1 MSTGALT
8 QLAAVGSQDQ
18 YLSVQGEVTFWK
30 GVYRRHTNFAKETVR
45 MDFNQTPHLGQKC
58 TCTISRTGDLLS
70 KVWLQLTMPPL
81 NETTVLRSGSQTPA
95 DPLKVTD
102 QPETSFGGSYSTTGH
117 QKLYAGSNQK
127 FFNQFEG
134 ARYCDEVGHAVIR
147 KIELVI
153 GGTVIDT
160 QYGHYMQVFNELTQ
174 TPEKKEIARLIGR
187 SGSDAELQ
195 EWAKT
200 TQHLYVPLNF
210 FFTRHL
216 VQSLPLIALQYH
228 EVKIEC
234 EFSKLE
240 EIVADTGLKR
250 VWTTDMNQQQ
260 KLAAEAMGISNLD
273 VGRYIIDPTVESEE
287 KQKRS
292 IADVVSYINS
302 RSSESKFNANLLCNL
317 VYLEEEERRTF
328 AGSVHEYLVD
338 LLQFQGE
345 VELTGQQTQYQAYF
359 NHPTSE
365 LIWTIVPNACLSAA
379 EPFNYSALDA
389 AYNYQGDTLK
399 SAKLQFNGYD
409 RFQEQPASYFRELVP
424 SQYHT
429 SVPTRPI
436 YVYSFA
442 LEPEDFRPSGSVN
455 LSRVDNVKLILNH
468 CDFTT
473 IKTEIPV
480 AKQKYKPVAGDY
492 IVGVNAKG
500 QFYTGQSL
508 TSNGVL
514 TDTFRPSTF
523 TPSNHDDV
531 VTLLNRPDFLHT
543 KKKERTYTGKLRDA
557 VNSHSSVTV
566 DNIDA
571 NGNINSNLDLIPEGA
586 KILHPYIGQSASHPA
601 LQHEYQAGGDPGYFL
616 ENNDSFLYPGRPL
629 FPGYPVYEL
638 TESDVA
644 NAEDY
649 YYVVTGASIVI
660 KPGTSQSH
668 RTRGASSD
676 AHGTTEALKSP
687 EENPPSD
694 ITIIGKRLLFKNIPE
709 FDDPTITTA
718 SQPNGIKGGFGIKGE
733 SGTGHFTEA
742 NGVVHPNKPY
752 TAVTGAKL
760 RVYARSKNVLR
771 IKSGM
776 AGLAYAN

>member
-30 GVYRRHTNFAKETVR
+30 GVYRRHTNFAKETVK
-45 MDFNQTPHLGQKC
+45 MEFNQTPHLGQKC

-70 KVWLQLTMPPL
+70 KVWLAVTLPPL
-81 NETTVLRSGSQTPA
+81 NETKVKTDGSPA
-95 DPLKVTD
+95 PSDNLIVSD
-102 QPETSFGGSYSTTGH
+102 QPTTSFGGSYSTTGQ
-117 QKLYAGSNQK
+117 QKLYSGSSTQHYNR
-127 FFNQFEG
+127 FEG
-134 ARYCDEVGHAVIR
+134 ARYCDEVGHALIK
-147 KIELVI
+147 KIDLVI
-153 GGTVIDT
+153 GGTTIDT
-160 QYGHYMQVFNELTQ
+160 QYGHFMQVFNELTQ

-200 TQHLYVPLNF
+200 TQHLFIPLQF
-210 FFTRHL
+210 FFCRHL

-228 EVKIEC
+228 EVKVDV
-234 EFSKLE
+234 EFAKME

-250 VWTTDMNQQQ
+250 IWAHSMLETH
-260 KLAAEAMGISNLD
+260 KLDNIKKLNLWAEGDAELY
-273 VGRYIIDPTVESEE
+273 VIDPDILSED

-292 IADVVSYINS
+292 IQEVQQYMN
-302 RSSESKFNANLLCNL
+302 EHTEKFNAHLLCNL

-338 LLQFQGE
+338 LLQFQGDVE
-345 VELTGQQTQYQAYF
+345 VTGQQTQYQAYF

-365 LIWTIVPNACLSAA
+365 LIWTIVPNASLQAA

-389 AYNYQGDTLK
+389 SYNYQGDTIK
-399 SAKLQFNGYD
+399 KAKLQFNGYD

-455 LSRVDNVKLILNH
+455 LSRVDNVKLIVDH

-473 IKTEIPV
+473 TKTEVPLPKKKIT
-480 AKQKYKPVAGDY
+480 AAEMGDGSHY

-500 QFYTGQSL
+500 EFYAGQSAL
-508 TSNGVL
+508 SLGVL
-514 TDTFRPSTF
+514 TDTYRPSDFAPVPDDHSNLNKDNSVHLSEGTAIQSSTLMVPGMKMFQGYPIFKVPPGQGVDGYYYSGLVSVAVPKGTSAKHKPTSAVTF
-523 TPSNHDDV
+523 TDTPASSQLTNTQLST
-531 VTLLNRPDFLHT
+531 TLYDPDQT
-543 KKKERTYTGKLRDA
+543 P
-557 VNSHSSVTV
+557 
-566 DNIDA
+566 I
-571 NGNINSNLDLIPEGA
+571 IPEG
-586 KILHPYIGQSASHPA
+586 L
-601 LQHEYQAGGDPGYFL
+601 LD
-616 ENNDSFLYPGRPL
+616 
-629 FPGYPVYEL
+629 
-638 TESDVA
+638 
-644 NAEDY
+644 AE
-649 YYVVTGASIVI
+649 TQTM
-660 KPGTSQSH
+660 GTS
-668 RTRGASSD
+668 
-676 AHGTTEALKSP
+676 
-687 EENPPSD
+687 
-694 ITIIGKRLLFKNIPE
+694 ITLLFKDIPE
-709 FDDPTITTA
+709 FSDPL
-718 SQPNGIKGGFGIKGE
+718 IKSTKHTNESIKAGFGIRGIHYE
-733 SGTGHFTEA
+733 ERA
-742 NGVVHPNKPY
+742 GVVHPNRPY
-752 TAVTGAKL
+752 DGVVGAKL